1 MCLLCASVCLHTW
14 YSLVTPLPPCQLIR
28 TLSAG
33 DVDLAEQLMNYLL
46 GRQVDVSYV
55 VRMICIQGLGNM
67 ADIKGSQVRGRRTFV
82 GRLWN
87 TCRRNVSTLLFPSL
101 PLSQPFFHLC

>member
-1 MCLLCASVCLHTW
+1 MYLHMR
-14 YSLVTPLPPCQLIR
+14 YSLTTPLPPCQLIR

-67 ADIKGSQVRGRRTFV
+67 ADIQGSQVRGVAEVHGTSLEHV
-82 GRLWN
+82 Q
-87 TCRRNVSTLLFPSL
+87 NVV
-101 PLSQPFFHLC
+101 LC